1 MNSLKRLDENEL
13 PPKEE
18 FSSNDDYEHA
28 KKVWKHFKINT
39 FRDYHD
45 LYSQDNVLLLTD
57 VFESFRDVCIKN
69 YELDPAWYHAAHG
82 LAWDAALK
90 KTKVNLEL
98 LTNQD
103 MLLMIEKGIRGGV
116 SMISNR

>member
-18 FSSNDDYEHA
+18 FPSNDDYEHA

-45 LYSQDNVLLLTD
+45 LYNQADVLLLTD
-57 VFESFRDVCIKN
+57 VFDNFRDVCIKN
-69 YELDPAWYHAAHG
+69 YELDSAWHYTAPG
-82 LAWDAALK
+82 LAWNAALK
-90 KTKVNLEL
+90 KTKVKLEL

-103 MLLMIEKGIRGGV
+103 MLLMIKKGIRGGV